1 MEKWNGF
8 RNCTLINT
16 IISIN
21 IKLSPSIVGDFFFV
35 ISLSKFICFMNI
47 LFSSILINNI
57 STTIRLIN
65 NSVVLNNSEYNIQE
79 IENFLSELS
88 DLKYTSVVINYKISI
103 IFNDKK
109 SNNDL
114 FIRWNKINENRL
126 IEIVED
132 ILEQLPN
139 EYYEIN

>member
-1 MEKWNGF
+1 M
-8 RNCTLINT
+8 
-16 IISIN
+16 
-21 IKLSPSIVGDFFFV
+21 
-35 ISLSKFICFMNI
+35 
-47 LFSSILINNI
+47 
-57 STTIRLIN
+57 STTITLIN

-88 DLKYTSVVINYKISI
+88 DLKYNSVVINYKISI

>member
-1 MEKWNGF
+1 
-8 RNCTLINT
+8 
-16 IISIN
+16 
-21 IKLSPSIVGDFFFV
+21 
-35 ISLSKFICFMNI
+35 MNI

>member
-1 MEKWNGF
+1 
-8 RNCTLINT
+8 
-16 IISIN
+16 
-21 IKLSPSIVGDFFFV
+21 
-35 ISLSKFICFMNI
+35 MNI
-47 LFSSILINNI
+47 LFSSILINNM
-57 STTIRLIN
+57 STTITLIN

-88 DLKYTSVVINYKISI
+88 NLKYSSVVINYKISI

>member
-1 MEKWNGF
+1 M
-8 RNCTLINT
+8 
-16 IISIN
+16 
-21 IKLSPSIVGDFFFV
+21 
-35 ISLSKFICFMNI
+35 
-47 LFSSILINNI
+47 
-57 STTIRLIN
+57 
-65 NSVVLNNSEYNIQE
+65 LNNSEYNIQE

-88 DLKYTSVVINYKISI
+88 DLKYNSVVINYKISI